1 MVSSRSTKISST
13 RDVRTHEDDYDENE
27 DKDDKDHSFLMY
39 AQKLNN
45 NAAMWIEIGYYEK
58 ATQSLQKALEFSQK
72 QSDESLIEVCDCDG
86 CQTDGCIDF
95 AADFSTDD
103 FKVTKGNNL
112 SKRRHSSAEEYPSS
126 DEEDLYVRKKSVSKE
141 KKNKLSHSISHPK
154 LKKMSQ
160 EERNRPHK
168 GQSSWSI
175 SDEFCEQE
183 VDRYEDEDDAI
194 HKSPIRV
201 LRSGHSM
208 GSSLFFIITFNL
220 ALTLHLEVAS
230 THSKKRY
237 NSKSAKKALLF
248 YDLASAHETRLL
260 SDSGTYWHS
269 SSSIRF
275 NTILNSNLHQ
285 LFQYLPE
292 MSLPTAH
299 SLESR
304 VLHAIDEETDRTDG
318 YSSSGS
324 SRWMSETKP
333 MSKSRGST
341 SSSSSMPMP
350 MPRSKSRDYSESSN
364 TRRMSRSTNR
374 LPGTGRS
381 SRKGKSSPSRSAE
394 NLQNAFGDMTPDRD
408 DISTSGSDSDPEYFF
423 Y

>member
-13 RDVRTHEDDYDENE
+13 RDVRTDEDENE
-27 DKDDKDHSFLMY
+27 DIEDKDHSFLMY

-45 NAAMWIEIGYYEK
+45 NAAMCIEIGYYEK
-58 ATQSLQKALEFSQK
+58 AKQSLQKALEFSQK
-72 QSDESLIEVCDCDG
+72 QSDESLIEVCNCDG

-95 AADFSTDD
+95 AADFSPDD
-103 FKVTKGNNL
+103 FKLTKGNDL
-112 SKRRHSSAEEYPSS
+112 SRRRHSSAEDYPSS
-126 DEEDLYVRKKSVSKE
+126 DEEELYVRNKSVSKE

-168 GQSSWSI
+168 GNSSWSI

-183 VDRYEDEDDAI
+183 VDRYEDDDDAI

-201 LRSGHSM
+201 VRVGHSM

-230 THSKKRY
+230 GHSKKRY

-260 SDSGTYWHS
+260 SDSGNYWDS

-292 MSLPTAH
+292 MSHPAAH

-304 VLHAIDEETDRTDG
+304 VLNAIDEETDRTGG
-318 YSSSGS
+318 YTSSGS
-324 SRWMSETKP
+324 SRWTSETKP

-341 SSSSSMPMP
+341 SSSSSMPVP
-350 MPRSKSRDYSESSN
+350 MPRSKSRDYSETSN
-364 TRRMSRSTNR
+364 NRRMSRSTKR
-374 LPGTGRS
+374 LSGTGRKL
-381 SRKGKSSPSRSAE
+381 SRKGKSSPLRSAE
-394 NLQNAFGDMTPDRD
+394 NLQNAPDDMAPARD
-408 DISTSGSDSDPEYFF
+408 DFCTSGSDSDPDYF
-423 Y
+423 YY